1 MVIPRYAHVVRQNL
15 IELDYSLLIG
25 QIDQSKER
33 LVPEVD
39 SASWLEIH
47 LMPYRYAVPFVEG
60 AEVLEVGCGNGYGA
74 ALLAGAAAR
83 VVAFDLHDEPVAY
96 AMAHYARPNLEFF
109 VGSAGEPFPLPD
121 ASFDLVFS
129 SETLEHVERWERML
143 DEVGRVLRPGG
154 LCILKT
160 PNALFARR
168 DNPFHHK
175 VFYSGEL
182 ESALAARFDNVVL
195 WGFGIGFSHSFE
207 VRPAGEQAAAA
218 RFGEPAMLCEE
229 VVVRGWMRPVLYPDP
244 DEGADLLA
252 LCKKGEG

>member
-1 MVIPRYAHVVRQNL
+1 MPSLASRAGDMAVPRYAHVVRQNL

-47 LMPYRYAVPFVEG
+47 LMPYRYAVPFAEDL
-60 AEVLEVGCGNGYGA
+60 EVLEVGCGVGYGA
-74 ALLAGAAAR
+74 ALLAEGASR
-83 VVAFDLHDEPVAY
+83 VAAFDLHEEPIEY
-96 AMAHYARPNLEFF
+96 AKANYNKSNLEFF
-109 VGSAGEPFPLPD
+109 VHSAGEAFPLPD

-129 SETLEHVERWERML
+129 SEALEHVERWETML

-160 PNALFARR
+160 PNALFARK

-182 ESALAARFDNVVL
+182 EEALAARFDNVVL

-207 VRPAGEQAAAA
+207 T
-218 RFGEPAMLCEE
+218 
-229 VVVRGWMRPVLYPDP
+229 RPVAVSYTHLTLPT
-244 DEGADLLA
+244 
-252 LCKKGEG
+252 KRIV